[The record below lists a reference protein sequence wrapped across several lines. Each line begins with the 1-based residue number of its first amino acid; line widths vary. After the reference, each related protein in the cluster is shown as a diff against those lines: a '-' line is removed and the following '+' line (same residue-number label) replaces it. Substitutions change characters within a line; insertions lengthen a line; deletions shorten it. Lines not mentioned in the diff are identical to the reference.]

1 MCGFPLLE
9 EDYVLIP
16 KALED
21 LDMGQEGV
29 LILPFCNSSHEW
41 GEGNSIYDKSPTAL
55 FSTFQDKPWCPD
67 KLLLNCHK
75 STEERNMIFT
85 V

>member
-1 MCGFPLLE
+1 MCGFLLLE

-21 LDMGQEGV
+21 LDTGQEGV
-29 LILPFCNSSHEW
+29 VLPFCNSSHEW

-55 FSTFQDKPWCPD
+55 LYFSRQAQVSK
-67 KLLLNCHK
+67 
-75 STEERNMIFT
+75 
-85 V
+85 